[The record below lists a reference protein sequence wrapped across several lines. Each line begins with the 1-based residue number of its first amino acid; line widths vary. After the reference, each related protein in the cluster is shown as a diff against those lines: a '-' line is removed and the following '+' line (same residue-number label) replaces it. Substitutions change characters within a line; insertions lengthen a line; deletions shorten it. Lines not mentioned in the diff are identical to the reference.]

1 MAKQYLTCVARLLA
15 DYARLHST
23 SSLTPT
29 FFSRPVDGRLFMSQ
43 AGRARSLRWCMR
55 GDKGWDPPPPR
66 FAHRRLNR
74 HRGGE
79 GQIRTRY
86 ASTTSIVLN
95 PAWMAVSSE
104 RFCLLGRLARGLLE
118 NLVPEAWTLPP
129 RVISDEQKRCH
140 ESWQKKRTFP
150 RIMMFVTKRD
160 VENCRKNRKIVV
172 TIRDKP

>member
-1 MAKQYLTCVARLLA
+1 MCGPASRRLRTPTQYLLSDTDVFFTARRRPFVHVASRSSQKPSMVH
-15 DYARLHST
+15 ARRQGL
-23 SSLTPT
+23 
-29 FFSRPVDGRLFMSQ
+29 G
-43 AGRARSLRWCMR
+43 
-55 GDKGWDPPPPR
+55 PPPPR

-74 HRGGE
+74 HRGWE

-95 PAWMAVSSE
+95 SAWMAVSSE